1 MTAITSDRRAMTGTS
16 ALHGHQ
22 LGGNMARA
30 AAAEGVGTFVV
41 VLSIVSTVIAAALAE
56 PVAGSPYGSVA
67 VPLAGGIALAV
78 LVACLGHVSGAHLN
92 PAVTLGLAI
101 NRRFPPA
108 FVASY
113 VLAQFAGSIAAGAVA
128 WALYGPRA
136 ESAAHLGAT
145 YPAVGADVGRV
156 LGSET
161 IVTFVLVLV
170 IISVAADSRVPRGVA
185 AMAIGSALAVAI
197 FISGPI
203 SGAGVNPARAL
214 GPAILAGKFTDWW
227 AYLAAPVIGAS
238 LAILLYDRVLRDGS
252 APISSARRS

>member
-1 MTAITSDRRAMTGTS
+1 
-16 ALHGHQ
+16 
-22 LGGNMARA
+22 MAR
-30 AAAEGVGTFVV
+30 E
-41 VLSIVSTVIAAALAE
+41 LSPLHIWVRHIRQSA
-56 PVAGSPYGSVA
+56 PVNS
-67 VPLAGGIALAV
+67 
-78 LVACLGHVSGAHLN
+78 
-92 PAVTLGLAI
+92 
-101 NRRFPPA
+101 
-108 FVASY
+108 
-113 VLAQFAGSIAAGAVA
+113 
-128 WALYGPRA
+128 
-136 ESAAHLGAT
+136 
-145 YPAVGADVGRV
+145 ADVGRV
-156 LGSET
+156 LGSEG